1 MLRISPLP
9 PLRRAL
15 AAAAAATVLAGCVG
29 GQAPVDETADRPVTV
44 LGPWTGTQAETFE
57 RVLASEDFDYVYQGT
72 AAQRE
77 VLLSQVQAG
86 TPPDIVIMPG
96 VGELSEYAADG
107 LLEPLDGRGLYEPAH
122 YGAPW
127 TPRATG
133 KSGRHVYWVPV
144 RAALKSI
151 VWYRA
156 ANGRPASVGARE
168 WCVGLGDDGAAGWP
182 ASDWIEDL
190 LLQTAGPRTYARWA
204 RGELGWTAE
213 PVVRAWRAWGSLM
226 KADGPGPPR
235 WALLNDHRGA
245 AGERGLLFGGRAETD
260 ERCVAEHQGSFALD
274 LYGDAA
280 GRAEYAPSTPYLP
293 GTTAPRG
300 REVSGDFAA
309 LFDDRDKAREVFRFL
324 ASREGQW
331 FWASLSG
338 ASGSSVYS
346 ANSAIGAPWPE
357 DPVTRRIARDLNDTS
372 VPRCLDA
379 SDVMPPAVRDAFYDA
394 AMQYLAADGRDPLPW
409 LRDIQLVHDHEK
421 RRPWMTDVCG

>member
-1 MLRISPLP
+1 MLRIP
-9 PLRRAL
+9 RRAL
-15 AAAAAATVLAGCVG
+15 VATALAALLGGCVG
-29 GQAPVDETADRPVTV
+29 GQPPVDEAADRPVTV
-44 LGPWTGTQAETFE
+44 LGPWTGTQEDTFE
-57 RVLASEDFDYVYQGT
+57 ELLDSQDFDYVYQGT

-96 VGELSEYAADG
+96 TGELAEYAAEG
-107 LLEPLDGRGLYEPAH
+107 RLEPLDGRGLYEPAH

-133 KSGRHVYWVPV
+133 ESGRRVYWVPV

-156 ANGRPASVGARE
+156 ANGRPESVGARE
-168 WCVGLGDDGAAGWP
+168 WCVGMGDDGAAGWP

-190 LLQTAGPRTYARWA
+190 VLQTAGPRTYARWA
-204 RGELGWTAE
+204 RGELSWGAE

-226 KADGPGPPR
+226 KSDGGGPPR

-260 ERCVAEHQGSFALD
+260 ERCVAEHQGSFARD

-280 GRAEYAPSTPYLP
+280 GRADYAPSTPYLP
-293 GTTAPRG
+293 GTTVPRG

-309 LFDDRDKAREVFRFL
+309 LFDDRDKAREVFGFL
-324 ASREGQW
+324 ASARGQRA
-331 FWASLSG
+331 WAA
-338 ASGSSVYS
+338 ASDSPLYS
-346 ANSAIGAPWPE
+346 ANSERGMARPE
-357 DPVTRRIARDLNDTS
+357 DPVTLRIVRDLEDTAL
-372 VPRCLDA
+372 PRCLDA

-394 AMQYLAADGRDPLPW
+394 ALQYLAADGLDPLPW
-409 LRDIQLVHDHEK
+409 LRDIQRVQDHEQ
-421 RRPWMTDVCG
+421 RRPWMTGVCG